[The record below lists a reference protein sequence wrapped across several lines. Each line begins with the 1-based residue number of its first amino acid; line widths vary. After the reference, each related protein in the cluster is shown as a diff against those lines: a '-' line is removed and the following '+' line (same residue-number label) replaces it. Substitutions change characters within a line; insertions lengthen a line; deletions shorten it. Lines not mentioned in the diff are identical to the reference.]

1 MSQAWTNFWTAG
13 RTAYEDDQSRRAM
26 IASSK
31 DATPTRLM
39 EMDFDLSPDVIAALY
54 RTANEDRTKRFY
66 LSRLSPK
73 QRQKYGIN

>member
-1 MSQAWTNFWTAG
+1 
-13 RTAYEDDQSRRAM
+13 M

-66 LSRLSPK
+66 LSRLSSK
-73 QRQKYGIN
+73 QRLKYGIN